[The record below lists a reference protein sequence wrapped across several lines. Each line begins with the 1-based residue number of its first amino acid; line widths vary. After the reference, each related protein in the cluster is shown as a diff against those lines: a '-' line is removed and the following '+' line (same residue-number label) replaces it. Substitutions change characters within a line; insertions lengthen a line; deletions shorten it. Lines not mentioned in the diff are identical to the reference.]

1 MGADR
6 YVTDLTLGGGGERR
20 KKRRRRRRRRRR
32 SRPAGSLTL
41 CLPLRRKALIVP
53 VAPTS
58 APDSA
63 ENARAAAVMRLP
75 PLVHDGRTGAPC
87 GRCRVPQGGRGRR
100 KPSQQKKTSPATR
113 RREDAGGMSPGH
125 SERSSYLDGR
135 GRPPRSARSE
145 GTRAPRGEG
154 GGGGGAGGG
163 HRARHRRK
171 TPCVQQ
177 AREQCTLRKR
187 GKAKR
192 TPGSCTLQGSPPVLE
207 GMASGPWPQKCETEA
222 DSLRWQ
228 QNAWVV
234 QSGSGTRNLA

>member
-1 MGADR
+1 GGAGGR
-6 YVTDLTLGGGGERR
+6 RRGGEEGEPKGGEGGG
-20 KKRRRRRRRRRR
+20 
-32 SRPAGSLTL
+32 
-41 CLPLRRKALIVP
+41 
-53 VAPTS
+53 
-58 APDSA
+58 
-63 ENARAAAVMRLP
+63 
-75 PLVHDGRTGAPC
+75 
-87 GRCRVPQGGRGRR
+87 
-100 KPSQQKKTSPATR
+100 
-113 RREDAGGMSPGH
+113 
-125 SERSSYLDGR
+125 
-135 GRPPRSARSE
+135 
-145 GTRAPRGEG
+145 GEG

-228 QNAWVV
+228 Q
-234 QSGSGTRNLA
+234 